1 MGKAFRGARYVESP
15 FWPSFTIHQIILKF
29 LPFIALFFR
38 ILLFN
43 LFVAITEE
51 ISWAC
56 VTLASDKT
64 VVNGSSLFS
73 TSIAQHKE
81 KSKCLR

>member
-15 FWPSFTIHQIILKF
+15 FLPSFTIHQIILKF
-29 LPFIALFFR
+29 LPFIVLFFR
-38 ILLFN
+38 TLLFS

-56 VTLASDKT
+56 VTFASAEDRGKR
-64 VVNGSSLFS
+64 VHILFLEH
-73 TSIAQHKE
+73 SIK
-81 KSKCLR
+81 KN